1 MEPYQH
7 YVSAIARFAREAK
20 HVPLGGFAALPRLH
34 LPPDAPRALIFA
46 PHPDDECLVGGLALR
61 LRREEGMRVMDVAV
75 TQGSNKVRQGPRWA
89 ELSAA
94 CEYIGFELI
103 GTRPGG
109 LENINPGT
117 RTHDPA
123 QWTRSVDVIAE
134 ILTRQQPAVVFVPHD
149 GDWNSTHIGTHYVV
163 MDALARLP
171 ASFECA
177 VVETEYWGAMSSP
190 NLMVEL
196 GVEHVAHLTT
206 ALSFHVEEVR
216 RNPYHVLF
224 PGWLMDNVR
233 RGGEIVGGQG
243 GAAPDFTFA
252 TLYRVRRWAEGGL
265 RDVFVGGRV
274 LPVSTKVGDLL
285 RPSPL
290 ADRSPPTT

>member
-7 YVSAIARFAREAK
+7 YVSAIARLAREVRD
-20 HVPLGGFAALPRLH
+20 VPLGGFAPLPRPN

-61 LRREEGMRVMDVAV
+61 LQREAGLRVVDVAV
-75 TQGSNKVRQGPRWA
+75 TQGSNKARQGPRWT

-94 CEYIGFELI
+94 CEYIGFELV

-109 LENINPGT
+109 LENINPAT
-117 RTHDPA
+117 RASDPGHWA
-123 QWTRSVDVIAE
+123 YAVQVIAD
-134 ILTRQQPAVVFVPHD
+134 ILAKQQPAVVFAPHD
-149 GDWNSTHIGTHYVV
+149 ADWNSTHIGTHHVV
-163 MDALARLP
+163 MDALARQP
-171 ASFECA
+171 GAFTCT
-177 VVETEYWGAMSSP
+177 VIETEYWGAMATP

-196 GVEHVAHLTT
+196 GVEHVAQLTT
-206 ALSFHVEEVR
+206 ALSFHIEEVR

-243 GAAPDFTFA
+243 GVAPDFTFA

-265 RDVFVGGRV
+265 RDVFSGGRA
-274 LPVSTKVGDLL
+274 LPVSVRAGELL
-285 RPSPL
+285 RP
-290 ADRSPPTT
+290 

>member
-1 MEPYQH
+1 MNSYHQ
-7 YVSAIARFAREAK
+7 YVSEIARLVGEARRL
-20 HVPLGGFAALPRLH
+20 PLGGFPPLPRPR
-34 LPPDAPRALIFA
+34 LPQDAPRALLFA

-61 LRREEGMRVMDVAV
+61 LQREAGLRVINVAV
-75 TQGSNKVRQGPRWA
+75 TQGSNKARQGPRWA

-94 CEYIGFELI
+94 CDYIGFELV

-109 LENINPGT
+109 LENINVDA
-117 RTHDPA
+117 RAHEPA
-123 QWTRSVDVIAE
+123 HWRRAVETISE
-134 ILTRQQPAVVFVPHD
+134 ILSRHDPAVVFVPHD
-149 GDWNSTHIGTHYVV
+149 ADWNSTHIGTHHVV
-163 MDALARLP
+163 MDALAAQP
-171 ASFECA
+171 PGFACT
-177 VVETEYWGAMSSP
+177 VVETEFWGAMGTP

-196 GVEHVAHLTT
+196 SAEHVAHLMT

-252 TLYRVRRWAEGGL
+252 TLYRLRRWTGGAL
-265 RDVFVGGRV
+265 HPVFDTGRN
-274 LPVSTKVGDLL
+274 LAAATSAGDLL
-285 RPSPL
+285 R
-290 ADRSPPTT
+290 A